1 MENQVIRTS
10 NGESILVD
18 AADFAWLSQWQ
29 WCVGT
34 HGYAI
39 RSERL
44 PDGRQRHVLMHRQ
57 LLGLSHGEATVSD
70 HKNGNRL
77 DNRRENLRRA
87 THLQNHYNVLR
98 KPGSSG
104 AQGVYWRGHSWQA
117 KIKCDGRHRHL
128 GMFATME
135 EAAEFRQLAADMI
148 HGEFVRRP

>member
-10 NGESILVD
+10 NGESILVN
-18 AADFAWLSQWQ
+18 AADFASLSQWRS
-29 WCVGT
+29 CVGT

-44 PDGRQRHVLMHRQ
+44 PNGPRTHVLMHRQ
-57 LLGLSHGEATVSD
+57 LLGLGYGEPTVTD
-70 HKNGNRL
+70 HINGNRL

-87 THLQNHYNVLR
+87 TQQQNLYNVAR
-98 KPGSSG
+98 KPGKSG

-117 KIKCDGRHRHL
+117 KIKCNGRHRHL